1 MRKGLWDKYYTQ
13 MPQNDG
19 GDPSEI
25 RNSQESLMKLAK
37 RFGVNPK
44 TIAKWKKR
52 ESPAD
57 LPMGPKIIKST
68 VLSEAEERAIVAFR
82 RMTELPLDD
91 VLYSLQDTI
100 PHLQG
105 TVPHAKASLL

>member
-1 MRKGLWDKYYTQ
+1 MGQVLHANARTTEAVRR
-13 MPQNDG
+13 
-19 GDPSEI
+19 EI

-44 TIAKWKKR
+44 TIAKWKRR

-100 PHLQG
+100 PHL
-105 TVPHAKASLL
+105 TRSSLHRCLKRHGCSVL